1 MQARAGDAMTTRTW
15 QPFGIPDELADKMAA
30 DATVARRDGVRIVN
44 LRLTGRAG
52 DRAGRDRAASW
63 LRNAMIA
70 LGVLAA
76 AAAVVS
82 FAAQYRL
89 VLAAKHMVAVA
100 ALEAG
105 IPDVGSMIF
114 ASLGIALALH
124 GRRAVRARAL
134 NVACVGLSLGMNALA
149 AGHGWRDLAI
159 WVMPSAVY
167 AVASDTLIGVI
178 RAWTVARQHGM
189 GEPLADGET
198 TPLAVLAGMALWLLR
213 LCVAPASTLSGL
225 RAWVVEECPT
235 APGRRVIPAESPHP
249 PLRLA
254 ASPATAQRARP
265 GGKTARLL
273 ALAEKRHGPLA
284 SIPLDQVSRIATAL
298 AGEVDLHAGSARTAL
313 RARVLAAQN
322 GGQR

>member
-1 MQARAGDAMTTRTW
+1 MSANARW
-15 QPFGIPDELADKMAA
+15 QPFGIADEQYGEPDP
-30 DATVARRDGVRIVN
+30 RHGVRILN
-44 LRLTGRAG
+44 LRLGGGREQG
-52 DRAGRDRAASW
+52 DRAGSW

-70 LGVLAA
+70 LGLLAA

-89 VLAAKHMVAVA
+89 VLAAKHLAVVA

-178 RAWTVARQHGM
+178 RAWTIARQRGQ
-189 GEPLADGET
+189 GETLADDGV
-198 TPLAVLAGMALWLLR
+198 TPLGVLGGVLLWLLR
-213 LCVAPASTLSGL
+213 LAVAPSSTLGGL
-225 RAWVVEECPT
+225 RRWVIEECPT
-235 APGRRVIPAESPHP
+235 APGRRAIPAESPP
-249 PLRLA
+249 RLQVAGGSRPARA
-254 ASPATAQRARP
+254 AS
-265 GGKTARLL
+265 KTARLV
-273 ALAEKRHGPLA
+273 ALAEERHGPLA
-284 SIPLDQVSRIATAL
+284 GIPLGETARIATAL
-298 AGEVDLHAGSARTAL
+298 AAEVGLHPGSARTAL
-313 RARVLAAQN
+313 RARVLAARD
-322 GGQR
+322 GDRS